1 VIVGLDLRKP
11 KLSAEFNLNEVGIV
25 NYLIGQKELKDIVN
39 PNKFHLDVILSGP
52 IRRILPINID
62 GGYG

>member
-25 NYLIGQKELKDIVN
+25 NYLLVKRSLKDIVN
-39 PNKFHLDVILSGP
+39 PTISFRCYTIGSHSPNPS
-52 IRRILPINID
+52 INID
-62 GGYG
+62 GAMAD